1 MTRNLKWTMVL
12 TVVVAA
18 LLTSGCTP
26 GDKDAKTP
34 DKPDAKPSAAA
45 AAQGKDPVVVI
56 ETSMGAIKA
65 ELWPKKSPKTVAN
78 FLRYVEEKFF
88 DDLVFHR
95 VMDAFMIQG
104 GGFTREMQEKPT
116 RAPVKNEARADVPND
131 RGTLAMART
140 DLVDSATA
148 QFYIN
153 LVDNTGLNHRDDS
166 PDGYGYCVFGKVV
179 SGMSVVDA
187 IGRVPTTVVGVH
199 KNLPVE
205 PVIIK
210 SIRRLN

>member
-1 MTRNLKWTMVL
+1 MIRNLKLTVVL

-18 LLTSGCTP
+18 MLTLGCTP
-26 GDKDAKTP
+26 GEKNGETP
-34 DKPDAKPSAAA
+34 SKPDAKPAPA
-45 AAQGKDPVVVI
+45 AAQGKNPVVVI

-65 ELWPKKSPKTVAN
+65 ELWPDKSPKTVAN
-78 FLRYVEEKFF
+78 FLRYVDEKFF

-95 VMDAFMIQG
+95 VMAGFMIQG
-104 GGFTREMQEKPT
+104 GGFTREMQEKP
-116 RAPVKNEARADVPND
+116 AHDPVKNEARADVPND

-140 DLVDSATA
+140 DDVDSATA

-153 LVDNTGLNHRDDS
+153 LVDNTALNHRDDS
-166 PDGYGYCVFGKVV
+166 PGGFGYCAFGKVV
-179 SGMSVVDA
+179 AGMSVVDA
-187 IGRVPTTVVGVH
+187 IGKVATTTLSGH
-199 KNLPVE
+199 KDVPVE